1 MLELYGPCTAPLQD
15 LEEGLRQILISE
27 EKLVQ
32 DLNNH
37 LLSAPGKRIRPAL
50 FFLTLNLW
58 QEEYQ
63 PFLPVATAIELIHTA
78 TLVHD
83 DVIDD
88 SGQRRGSPTI
98 NAKWGNYVSVL
109 TGDYLFAKAFALLT
123 EFGDLRIIQH
133 MAGLVVAMSE
143 GEIQQQSERFHPA
156 LETDAYYKRIGKKTA
171 HFFTV
176 SAQCGGLISGADN
189 HSLAAL
195 RSYGFNLG
203 MAFQIIDD
211 LLDFTG
217 DTKLTGKPTAGDL
230 RQGVVTLPL
239 IHLMKES
246 SNGNIY
252 RKRIAAKEID
262 EQLVL
267 QICTEI
273 NNSQIQNQVRAIAKE
288 YINNALQALQS
299 LPGGTS
305 RNILEQV
312 TAYVLERRN

>member
-1 MLELYGPCTAPLQD
+1 MLELYGPCTAPLQA

-27 EKLVQ
+27 ENLVQ
-32 DLNNH
+32 DVNSH
-37 LLSAPGKRIRPAL
+37 ILSTPGKRIRPAL
-50 FFLTLNLW
+50 FFVTLNLW

-63 PFLPVATAIELIHTA
+63 PFLPVAVAIELIHTA
-78 TLVHD
+78 TLAHD

-88 SGQRRGSPTI
+88 SGQRRGRPTI

-109 TGDYLFAKAFALLT
+109 TGDYLFAKAFTLLT
-123 EFGDLRIIQH
+123 EFGDIRIIQD
-133 MAGLVVAMSE
+133 MAGLVAAMSE
-143 GEIQQQSERFHPA
+143 GEMQQQSERFHVA
-156 LETDAYYKRIGKKTA
+156 LETDSYYKRIGKKTA

-176 SAQCGGLISGADN
+176 AAQCGGLVSGADN
-189 HSLAAL
+189 NSLAAL
-195 RSYGFNLG
+195 RSYGFNVG

-217 DTKLTGKPTAGDL
+217 DTKLTGKPPAGDL
-230 RQGVVTLPL
+230 HQGVVTLPL

-252 RKRIAAKEID
+252 RQKIAAKEIN
-262 EQLVL
+262 EQLVR
-267 QICTEI
+267 QICMEI

-299 LPGGTS
+299 LPDGSS
-305 RNILEQV
+305 RNILEQI
-312 TAYVLERRN
+312 TAYVLERKK